1 MSGNNSV
8 NPLPLFQRFETCI
21 NYSILGI
28 LVSNTLTSMNR
39 FKQIAPE
46 EMTSKIYRT
55 IKDRATRVADN
66 ASK

>member
-1 MSGNNSV
+1 MSSNNST

-39 FKQIAPE
+39 FKQISPE
-46 EMTSKIYRT
+46 EMASKIYRT

-66 ASK
+66 SSK